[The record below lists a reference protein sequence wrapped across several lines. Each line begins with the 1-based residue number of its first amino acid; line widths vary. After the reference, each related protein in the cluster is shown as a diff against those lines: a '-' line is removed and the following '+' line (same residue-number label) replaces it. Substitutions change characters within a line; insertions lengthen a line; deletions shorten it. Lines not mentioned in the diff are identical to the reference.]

1 MKTMKILLIHTNGTS
16 IDVDMSYKT
25 LDDARSALKKA
36 YDETKPC
43 MSDTECENMSYCGE
57 NDALLYCNKTSVHVW
72 KIVTTVPVLENIA
85 LNAKYAFTVIGGGW
99 GYQHDLYVITSD
111 NSVYYTKDFD
121 EDNLENAKPEFI
133 FKLDEEL
140 DFEKHRNDTGC
151 DAPDITMYKAEDG
164 MLKVLYCVG
173 NYDNVPAYTQ
183 IMRQK
188 RRESY
193 K

>member
-1 MKTMKILLIHTNGTS
+1 MKILLIHTNGIS

-25 LDDARSALKKA
+25 LDDARAALKKA

-43 MSDTECENMSYCGE
+43 TFDAECENMSYCGE
-57 NDALLYCNKTSVHVW
+57 K
-72 KIVTTVPVLENIA
+72 
-85 LNAKYAFTVIGGGW
+85 
-99 GYQHDLYVITSD
+99 YVIASD

-121 EDNLENAKPEFI
+121 DDNLENAKLEFI

-173 NYDNVPAYTQ
+173 NYNNVPSYTQ